1 MDKDMIDRVA
11 EAIHKNNGNNGAK
24 WREVAVKTQFIE
36 QALAAIEASQLPEQL
51 EAATKREAALVDL
64 IQEIRDDLYMR
75 GENDSDGVRVMK
87 IGNGV
92 LYSMDKALANKVN
105 NKQQEGL
112 Q

>member
-51 EAATKREAALVDL
+51 EAANGQIKLLENANKSLTKGADYWEAIAHEQADKLKYYDRRVA
-64 IQEIRDDLYMR
+64 EIREQVAQIDDI
-75 GENDSDGVRVMK
+75 N
-87 IGNGV
+87 
-92 LYSMDKALANKVN
+92 KAN
-105 NKQQEGL
+105 NKQ
-112 Q
+112 